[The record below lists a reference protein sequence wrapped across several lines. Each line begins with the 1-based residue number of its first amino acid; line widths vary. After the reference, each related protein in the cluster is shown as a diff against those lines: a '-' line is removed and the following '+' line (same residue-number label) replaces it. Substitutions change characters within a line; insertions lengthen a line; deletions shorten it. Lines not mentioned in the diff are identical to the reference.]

1 MEELECD
8 SLESD
13 REPPPS
19 RGPDGACKADN
30 PAVSNQLTVV
40 GLNTSDARV
49 SSSDDGEEVD
59 NGGKKKKGLFSCL
72 GVARRSL
79 RKRSQ
84 QRKSKANQ
92 SKSEAK
98 PQLNN

>member
-1 MEELECD
+1 MDPWIGRFQQDMEELECD

-13 REPPPS
+13 REQSPS
-19 RGPDGACKADN
+19 RGPDGACKAEN

-79 RKRSQ
+79 RKR
-84 QRKSKANQ
+84 
-92 SKSEAK
+92 
-98 PQLNN
+98 